1 MLRVAPV
8 VMALAVLV
16 SPQGSPDSTAA
27 PTRAGPGAPKLPDSL
42 AGGEQLVVLETVR
55 GLIVIRLDET
65 AAPKTA
71 GNFRRLVQQR
81 YFDGSYFH
89 AVYPGFKIHAGDPN
103 TRNADPADDGQGGP
117 GYTLPPEIGLRC
129 VRGAVAAA
137 RLPDAV
143 NPGRESSGSQFF
155 VLLADQPALD
165 RGGYTVFGRVVR
177 GLDVAD
183 AIGRLGSRPD
193 LRRGRAGPNPEK
205 RALIGRAYLT
215 PLEGLGTAGK

>member
-1 MLRVAPV
+1 MLRVAAV
-8 VMALAVLV
+8 VMAFGLLV
-16 SPQGSPDSTAA
+16 SPPGSADPTAA
-27 PTRAGPGAPKLPDSL
+27 STRDVSGALKSPDSL
-42 AGGEQLVVLETVR
+42 APGQQLVVLETVR

-65 AAPKTA
+65 AAPQTA

-117 GYTLPPEIGLRC
+117 GYTLPPELGLPC

-143 NPGRESSGSQFF
+143 NPRRESSGSQFF

-165 RGGYTVFGRVVR
+165 RAGYTVFGRVLR

-183 AIGRLGSRPD
+183 AIGRLGNRPD
-193 LRRGRAGPNPEK
+193 LPRGRAGPNPEK
-205 RALIGRAYLT
+205 RALIGRAFLSA
-215 PLEGLGTAGK
+215 PGLPPAAGK

>member
-1 MLRVAPV
+1 
-8 VMALAVLV
+8 MAFAMLV
-16 SPQGSPDSTAA
+16 SPQGSADSTPAS
-27 PTRAGPGAPKLPDSL
+27 TRAESGAPRSPDSL
-42 AGGEQLVVLETVR
+42 AASRQLVVLQTVR

-117 GYTLPPEIGLRC
+117 GYALPPEIGLPC

-143 NPGRESSGSQFF
+143 NPRRESSGSQFF

-177 GLDVAD
+177 GLDVAE
-183 AIGRLGSRPD
+183 AIGRLGRRPE
-193 LRRGRAGPNPEK
+193 LRHGRAGPNPER

-215 PLEGLGTAGK
+215 TLKDLKKAGR